1 MLDFFKSDIS
11 LIAIFTINIILF
23 MLVIISY
30 ARISKMNKNN
40 KEFMQKLGTGK
51 DIGEDLNNYMERII
65 ELEQALSE
73 THSLVK
79 HILIVNN

>member
-30 ARISKMNKNN
+30 ARISKMNKKCKN
-40 KEFMQKLGTGK
+40 
-51 DIGEDLNNYMERII
+51 
-65 ELEQALSE
+65 LEQE
-73 THSLVK
+73 K
-79 HILIVNN
+79 I